1 MVRERIDKPQEQ
13 VAQTEVFK
21 PVERPDVSKVLA
33 NIEKALARTKWSY
46 KFKAKEPNG
55 RCKC

>member
-1 MVRERIDKPQEQ
+1 MVRERKDRPQEQ
-13 VAQTEVFK
+13 QPQAQEFK
-21 PVERPDVSKVLA
+21 PVEIPDASKVLA
-33 NIEKALARTKWSY
+33 DIEKALSGVEWSY